1 MIKNVYLTVLTACVL
16 VLLAP
21 ACGKRQ
27 TLVEIGDRT
36 QELRL
41 NNEGEPG
48 SLDPAL
54 NIGTIEHAVMVS
66 LYEGLVMP
74 DPKTLALHPGAA
86 ERWDISPDGL
96 TYTFYLRKNGRWSN
110 GDPLTAQD
118 FVDSYHRILLPALG
132 AQYSYMLYPVTN
144 AEAFNLG
151 KITNF
156 DDVGFKALDTYTLQ
170 VKLHSPTPYLLSMMI
185 HDSWFPVPVRV
196 IKKYGAID
204 DRANPWTRPGRFVGN
219 GPFALKE
226 WKMNSHILVER
237 SPTYWDA
244 AHVRLN
250 KIFFD
255 PTQEIDTAE
264 RMFRSG
270 QIHSDPQAPPSK
282 IAVYRKYHPN
292 LINVYPIL
300 ATYFYKFNV
309 TRPPLNDQRVRQAL
323 AMAIDRQEITDT
335 IMRGGEQP
343 AFFLTPPNTAGYTCK
358 AKVTENVAAA
368 RQLLAEA
375 GYPDGK
381 NFPTIELL
389 FNTLAQ
395 HKAIAEAL
403 QEMWKNNLNINVTL
417 HNEEWKVYLDSMRR
431 RDYFMG
437 RAGWVGDYVDPS
449 TFLDMFTTDSGNNE
463 TGWSNKEYDRLIKL
477 AGTTGDQA
485 VRYDAYQKA
494 EAILMDEMPII
505 PIYFYTRPR
514 LIRPSVKGWYP
525 NVLDQ
530 YDFKSIYLVP
540 DGD

>member
-1 MIKNVYLTVLTACVL
+1 MCGLLLL
-16 VLLAP
+16 VAG
-21 ACGKRQ
+21 CGKRES
-27 TLVEIGDRT
+27 LIEIGDRT
-36 QELRL
+36 QELRI
-41 NNEGEPG
+41 NNEGEPSG
-48 SLDPAL
+48 LDPATS
-54 NIGTIEHAVMVS
+54 IGTIEHNVMVA

-74 DPKTLALHPGAA
+74 DAKNLSLHPGAA
-86 ERWDISPDGL
+86 ESWDISADGL
-96 TYTFYLRKNGRWSN
+96 VYTFHLRKNGRWSN

-118 FVDSYHRILLPALG
+118 FVESYHRFLMPTLG
-132 AQYSYMLYPVTN
+132 AQYSYMLFPVTN
-144 AEAFNLG
+144 AEAYNTG

-156 DDVGFKALDTYTLQ
+156 DEVGFKALDAHTLQ
-170 VKLHSPTPYLLSMMI
+170 IRLHSPTPYLLSMMI
-185 HDSWFPVPVRV
+185 HDSWFPVPVKV
-196 IKKYGAID
+196 IRKYGAID
-204 DRANPWTRPGRFVGN
+204 DRTNPWTRPGNFVGN

-226 WKMNSHILVER
+226 WRMNSHILVAR

-255 PTQEIDTAE
+255 PTEGLDTAE

-270 QIHSDPQAPPSK
+270 QIHSDPEAPPSK
-282 IAVYRKYHPN
+282 IAFYRKYKPN
-292 LINVYPIL
+292 LINVYPLL
-300 ATYFYKFNV
+300 ATYFYKINV
-309 TRPPLNDQRVRQAL
+309 TRPPLNDKRVRKAL
-323 AMAIDRQEITDT
+323 AMAIDRQAITDT
-335 IMRGGEQP
+335 IMRGGQQP

-358 AKVTENVAAA
+358 SPLLEDVAAA
-368 RQLLAEA
+368 RKLLAEA

-389 FNTLAQ
+389 FNTLAS

-403 QEMWKNNLNINVTL
+403 QEMWKNNLNINVSL

-437 RAGWVGDYVDPS
+437 RAGWNGDYVDPS
-449 TFLDMFTTDSGNNE
+449 TFLDMFVTDGGNNE
-463 TGWSNKEYDRLIKL
+463 TGWSNAEYDRLIKF

-485 VRYDAYQKA
+485 ARYEAYQKA
-494 EAILMDEMPII
+494 EAILMDESPII
-505 PIYFYTRPR
+505 PLYFYTRPR

-530 YDFKSIYLVP
+530 YDFKGIYLVP